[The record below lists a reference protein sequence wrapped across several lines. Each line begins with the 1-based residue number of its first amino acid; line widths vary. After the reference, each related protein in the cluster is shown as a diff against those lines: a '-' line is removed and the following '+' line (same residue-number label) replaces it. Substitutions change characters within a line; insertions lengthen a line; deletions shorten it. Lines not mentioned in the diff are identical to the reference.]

1 LDEQATATTDNVTTA
16 ADAGCVI
23 NEEWFG
29 RTVVVSASGVVDML
43 TSPHLEA
50 SLTTSLKRNPAA
62 IIVDL
67 SEVEFLASAGMGVLV
82 AAREQAASDIRFGV
96 VASGPATSRPLTLIG
111 LADIIGLYPTLAE
124 ARDALGA

>member
-1 LDEQATATTDNVTTA
+1 MDEQATATTDNVTTA

-50 SLTTSLKRNPAA
+50 SLTTSLKRMAFRSTRRPSQAANSLRTCPAA
-62 IIVDL
+62 
-67 SEVEFLASAGMGVLV
+67 
-82 AAREQAASDIRFGV
+82 
-96 VASGPATSRPLTLIG
+96 
-111 LADIIGLYPTLAE
+111 
-124 ARDALGA
+124 